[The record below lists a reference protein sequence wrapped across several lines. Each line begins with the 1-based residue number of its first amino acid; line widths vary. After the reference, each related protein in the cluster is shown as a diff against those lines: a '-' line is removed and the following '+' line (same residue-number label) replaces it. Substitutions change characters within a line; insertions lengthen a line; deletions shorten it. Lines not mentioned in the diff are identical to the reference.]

1 MPSETGEG
9 RRRQAEGP
17 AEDEAVA
24 ERGRERC
31 PRCNSRDTKF
41 CYYNNYNTSQP
52 RHFCRSCRRYWTLG
66 GSLRNVPIGGS
77 SRKRLRPSPS
87 ATSAA
92 VAAAAAAAAA
102 RPLRPLPTLAPPA
115 PSLDL
120 PASTSPPS
128 VFGSLL
134 SSPVSAGF
142 LALGEPFFEVRTGFE
157 LGLGLGLASGPA
169 ASPSIEELGFG
180 LGTTLL
186 WPTALLDE
194 EGVVGAGDTWRLGS
208 AGTDCFAAPAP
219 AAMWPDLAIAAAPAE
234 GSGGAG
240 RELR

>member
-9 RRRQAEGP
+9 RRRP
-17 AEDEAVA
+17 AERSAEEEAAA

-77 SRKRLRPSPS
+77 SRKRLRSSPAATI

-92 VAAAAAAAAA
+92 AV
-102 RPLRPLPTLAPPA
+102 RSLRPLPSLSSPA

-120 PASTSPPS
+120 PATTSPPS
-128 VFGSLL
+128 AFGSLL
-134 SSPVSAGF
+134 PGPVSAGF
-142 LALGEPFFEVRTGFE
+142 LALGEPFLERRTGFE
-157 LGLGLGLASGPA
+157 LGLGLGLGSGPA

-194 EGVVGAGDTWRLGS
+194 EGVIGGGDTWRVGS
-208 AGTDCFAAPAP
+208 GGTDCFAAPAP
-219 AAMWPDLAIAAAPAE
+219 AAVWPDLAIAAAPAE

-240 RELR
+240 VELR

>member
-1 MPSETGEG
+1 MPSEMGDG
-9 RRRQAEGP
+9 RRRQAERP
-17 AEDEAVA
+17 AEEAAA

-31 PRCNSRDTKF
+31 PRCDSRDTKF

-77 SRKRLRPSPS
+77 SRKRLRPSPA
-87 ATSAA
+87 ATS
-92 VAAAAAAAAA
+92 AAA
-102 RPLRPLPTLAPPA
+102 RPLRPIPTLAPPT

-128 VFGSLL
+128 AFGSLL

-157 LGLGLGLASGPA
+157 LGLGLGLGSGPA

-208 AGTDCFAAPAP
+208 AGMDCFAAPAP
-219 AAMWPDLAIAAAPAE
+219 AAVWPDLAIAPAE

-240 RELR
+240 GELR